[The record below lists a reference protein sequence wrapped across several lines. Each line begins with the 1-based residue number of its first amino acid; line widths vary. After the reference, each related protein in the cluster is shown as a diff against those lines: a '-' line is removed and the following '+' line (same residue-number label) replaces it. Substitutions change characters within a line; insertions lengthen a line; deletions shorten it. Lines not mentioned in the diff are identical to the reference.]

1 MNSYALV
8 SISTGLVQT
17 FVRPDLPEGYSPP
30 DGYTLIPDDQL
41 SEGWLR
47 EPSPLAPQV
56 TSVRNAQLRQ
66 WLIDQN
72 LDEVVEGKLA
82 SADTWPDIKTWKKA
96 KARYE
101 YEPNVNRTDALV
113 IALGQ
118 DLGFTDEQLDAA
130 FAEMSLI
137 P

>member
-1 MNSYALV
+1 MITAEQIQNAMSLTRVTLYQESGRVYITADQEVSEAQQALV
-8 SISTGLVQT
+8 QIW
-17 FVRPDLPEGYSPP
+17 FVNGECKVL
-30 DGYTLIPDDQL
+30 
-41 SEGWLR
+41 
-47 EPSPLAPQV
+47 
-56 TSVRNAQLRQ
+56 SVRNAQLRQ

-82 SADTWPDIKTWKKA
+82 SADNWPDIKTWKKV

-130 FAEMSLI
+130 FNEISLI

>member
-1 MNSYALV
+1 MITAEQIQNALGL
-8 SISTGLVQT
+8 TGVTLYEEAGKAYITADQPVTEVQQELVQT
-17 FVRPDLPEGYSPP
+17 WVSKG
-30 DGYTLIPDDQL
+30 TTK
-41 SEGWLR
+41 
-47 EPSPLAPQV
+47 V

-72 LDEVVEGKLA
+72 LDELVEGKLA
-82 SADTWPDIKTWKKA
+82 SSDTWPDIKTWKKA

-113 IALGQ
+113 IAMGQ

-130 FAEMSLI
+130 FNEMSLI

>member
-1 MNSYALV
+1 MITAEQIQNTLGLTGVTLHQEAGRAYITADQEISEAQQALV
-8 SISTGLVQT
+8 QIWFDNGICKVL
-17 FVRPDLPEGYSPP
+17 
-30 DGYTLIPDDQL
+30 
-41 SEGWLR
+41 
-47 EPSPLAPQV
+47 
-56 TSVRNAQLRQ
+56 SVRNCQLRQ

-82 SADTWPDIKTWKKA
+82 SADTWSDIKTWKKA